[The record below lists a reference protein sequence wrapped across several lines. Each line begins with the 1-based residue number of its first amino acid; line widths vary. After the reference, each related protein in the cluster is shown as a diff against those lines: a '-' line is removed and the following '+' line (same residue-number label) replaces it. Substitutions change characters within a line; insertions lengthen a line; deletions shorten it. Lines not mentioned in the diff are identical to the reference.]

1 MPPVKG
7 SVRKATTWVL
17 VVAVAYAGALLW
29 FDRDKYIQAQLA
41 ELKMPLVGA
50 LVVVFLTYV
59 IRYYRWRYLLLRQ
72 GASFPDHYGFLA
84 YLSGFALT
92 VTPGKIG
99 ELMRIRYY
107 RQRGVAPECTLGVFV
122 FERALDLLVIL
133 LLSLFAAALAPSFGT
148 LAIAVLTFVAA
159 LFVAALWPASRR
171 MLTGFAA
178 RLPGKPLRQLVA
190 FLLRGVDELGRFL
203 RPAEGLVGMLTG
215 TLAWLLTSIIFVGI
229 VHAIGL
235 DLPWPV
241 ALGIYPLAMLVGALS
256 FVPGGVGTT
265 ELAIVLMLG
274 QFGVEARDATAAA
287 VGVRL
292 VTLWFAVA
300 VGILAILLLELRLS
314 RAGRGGPLSL

>member
-1 MPPVKG
+1 MPPVRV
-7 SVRKATTWVL
+7 SVRKTTFWVL
-17 VVAVAYAGALLW
+17 AVAVTYAVALWW

-41 ELKMPLVGA
+41 ELKLPLVGA
-50 LVVVFLTYV
+50 LVLVFLTYG

-72 GASFPDHYGFLA
+72 GASFPDHHGFLA
-84 YLSGFALT
+84 YLSGFAFT
-92 VTPGKIG
+92 VTPGKTG
-99 ELMRIRYY
+99 ELIRIRYY
-107 RQRGVAPECTLGVFV
+107 RQLGVAPERTFGVFV

-148 LAIAVLTFVAA
+148 LAIAVLIFVAA

-178 RLPGKPLRQLVA
+178 RLPGEPLRRLA
-190 FLLRGVDELGRFL
+190 TFLLRGVDELGRFL
-203 RPAEGLVGMLTG
+203 RPVEGLVGLLTG
-215 TLAWLLTSIIFVGI
+215 TLAWLLTSSIFVGI
-229 VHAIGL
+229 VHTMGL

-241 ALGIYPLAMLVGALS
+241 VLGIYPLAMLVGALS

-274 QFGVEARDATAAA
+274 QFGIEARDAIAVA

-300 VGILAILLLELRLS
+300 VGILAILLLELRFS
-314 RAGRGGPLSL
+314 RSGRGGTLPL